1 MKQAV
6 TELCRGMGVEISE
19 QDSEKLRKGTFHPG
33 RDTST
38 EWAARDAKNIPAV
51 HLQNANWKEFPPL
64 RAQTWTAGSGVQR
77 RPGKGQML

>member
-19 QDSEKLRKGTFHPG
+19 QDSEKLRKDAFHPG

-38 EWAARDAKNIPAV
+38 ERVAQDTKN
-51 HLQNANWKEFPPL
+51 LPPFTSQI
-64 RAQTWTAGSGVQR
+64 QTGEISTTGT
-77 RPGKGQML
+77 KFE